1 MYARNECIALLTVV
15 QFIKSYKG
23 SPIYAQHYIPASS
36 AIIVGHTRSPAY
48 VVKARFDSQG
58 LQAPS
63 SKQIN
68 DQYVPPLNRWSDA
81 TWTLWKEKGGGNDL
95 RYVGRDFIQNRQTES
110 VMNYILDQ
118 HGLGLHPFPGLEF
131 GMDSDEGRALL
142 GTPNGIGTARLLIDH
157 ASELGRRDVRISI
170 FEPEDDYLCMFVDMR
185 PAQLQSRALEER
197 DGNSTRSLGLAQR
210 QKESKRYMKS
220 RL

>member
-15 QFIKSYKG
+15 QFIKVFKG
-23 SPIYAQHYIPASS
+23 FPVYAQKYIPASS
-36 AIIVGHTRSPAY
+36 AIIIDQIRSPAY
-48 VVKARFDSQG
+48 LVKARFVSQG
-58 LQAPS
+58 QQAPS

-95 RYVGRDFIQNRQTES
+95 QYIGHDYIANLQTES
-110 VMNYILDQ
+110 VMEYIYDQ
-118 HGLGLHPFPGLEF
+118 HGNGPPEFPGLEF

-142 GTPNGIGTARLLIDH
+142 GTANGIGTARLLIDH
-157 ASELGRRDVRISI
+157 ASELGRRDVRIHI
-170 FEPEDDYLCMFVDMR
+170 FEPEPGYPCMLFDMR

-210 QKESKRYMKS
+210 QKESKRYVKS